1 MHRCTLTIFLVFL
14 IFSCTIMAED
24 GNFGLGIIIGEPTGP
39 SFKLWTGGKTAFAG
53 AAAWSLDKHN
63 SFHLHFDYLVHNFTA
78 IKVQKGELPVYFGIG
93 GRMKFSEGDADDIV
107 GVRIPVGLEYLPA
120 KTPLG
125 IFFELVPV
133 LDLNPETEVDIEG
146 AIGIRYFF

>member
-1 MHRCTLTIFLVFL
+1 MKKIMAVFFL
-14 IFSCTIMAED
+14 IFLISSGTAISKD
-24 GNFGLGIIIGEPTGP
+24 GDFGLGIIMGEPTGP
-39 SFKLWTGGKTAFAG
+39 SFKLWTGEKTAFT
-53 AAAWSLDKHN
+53 AAAWSLDKQN
-63 SFHLHFDYLVHNFTA
+63 SFHLHLDYLVHNFTA

-93 GRMKFSEGDADDIV
+93 GRIKFTEGPADDIV
-107 GVRIPVGLEYLPA
+107 GIRIPVGLEYLPA
-120 KTPLG
+120 NTPLG

>member
-1 MHRCTLTIFLVFL
+1 MKKLIPTLFLLFL
-14 IFSCTIMAED
+14 IFSGTAIAKD

-39 SFKLWTGGKTAFAG
+39 SFKLWTSGKTAFAG

-63 SFHLHFDYLVHNFTA
+63 SFHLHLDYLVHNFTA
-78 IKVQKGELPVYFGIG
+78 IKVQKGEIPVYFGIG
-93 GRMKFSEGDADDIV
+93 GRMKFAEGSADDII